1 MMMGS
6 VRVEQR
12 NSRGVKD
19 TVGIE
24 ERLATTVQK
33 ELLMERKKT
42 SRSVLEV

>member
-1 MMMGS
+1 MERHG
-6 VRVEQR
+6 
-12 NSRGVKD
+12 GVKD